1 MNIQT
6 ERLEDHTARFTV
18 AVEVDQLESAKK
30 AAARRLAKRVNI
42 PGFRKGKAPYNL
54 VVNYI
59 GEAAILEDAIE
70 ALGNEIYKKAL
81 DEAGLE
87 PYGPGSLEDVQVEGE
102 PVFKFIVPLQ
112 PTADLGDYRAV
123 RKDYEA
129 PALAEDAV
137 EKELQAL
144 QEREAEIA
152 ESDAPVAL
160 GNRVTVNIV
169 GKVEKAVEAETAED
183 DDAEAETDTEETTT
197 ETFIDRENVMFLLTE
212 AREPIPG
219 FSNALVGATVDEERS
234 FSLVY
239 PEDEEEYGD
248 LSGKPVQF
256 EVKIVKIET
265 MDLPELNDEFAAKVT
280 AEEGEPLTLEQL
292 RARIQENLQNDL
304 DEEATAKY
312 AETVLADI
320 AAQATVSYPEAMVSD
335 QVHHLLEHVDRDLRQ
350 RGISLEDYMKV
361 TGKTHED
368 LHVDY
373 NDQAVSTIERTLVLQ
388 EVIKA
393 EKIEIT
399 DEMLDSELDRIVANF
414 GDQAAAIR
422 DMYKQGYMLDNLRE
436 NLLSRAVYN
445 RIAAIGKGEAPALE
459 EPTNA
464 EVEEQESASDE

>member
-59 GEAAILEDAIE
+59 GEAAILEEAIE
-70 ALGNEIYKKAL
+70 ALGNDIYKTAL
-81 DEAGLE
+81 DESELQ

-112 PTADLGDYRAV
+112 PTVDLGNYRAV

-129 PALAEDAV
+129 PAIVEEDV
-137 EKELQAL
+137 EKELQSL

-169 GKVEKAVEAETAED
+169 GKVAKAEADAEEGEDAEETA
-183 DDAEAETDTEETTT
+183 TN
-197 ETFIDRENVMFLLTE
+197 ETFIDREGVMFLLTE
-212 AREPIPG
+212 GREPIPG
-219 FSNALVGATVDEERS
+219 FSAALVGAAVDEERS

-239 PEDEEEYGD
+239 PENDEEYGD

-256 EVKIVKIET
+256 DVKITKIET

-280 AEEGEPLTLEQL
+280 AEEDEALTLEQL
-292 RARIQENLQNDL
+292 RARIRENLQNDA

-312 AETVLADI
+312 AETILADI
-320 AAQATVSYPEAMVSD
+320 TAQATVSYPEAMVSD

-373 NDQAVSTIERTLVLQ
+373 NDQAIATIERTLVLQ
-388 EVIKA
+388 EIIQA
-393 EKIEIT
+393 EQLEIT
-399 DEMLDSELDRIVANF
+399 DEQLDAELDRIVANF
-414 GDQAAAIR
+414 GEQAAAIR

-436 NLLSRAVYN
+436 NLLSRAVYT
-445 RIAAIGKGEAPALE
+445 RIAAIGKGEAGEAPTATE

-464 EVEEQESASDE
+464 EAEEESASEE